1 MRLNLK
7 QKININKYISANKL
21 EVTAI
26 KKLVL
31 FILTILLSLGLC
43 GCSYRDWVAA
53 SLPEYN
59 SKVFYT
65 SGGWQDYTD
74 YAKYSYD
81 SITAQ
86 DIEASRYFTAAT
98 EEDVEEILLYIENFE
113 AWVEAVGG
121 ELKDNY
127 DFDKTNVSEGDF
139 FYIETK
145 YGEPIGER
153 TYGKFENYTVFYF
166 DVDAQVLYYFYNN
179 I

>member
-1 MRLNLK
+1 MAKFENGITGYVRGVYTAEVFFHVDIRGNAH
-7 QKININKYISANKL
+7 IN
-21 EVTAI
+21 
-26 KKLVL
+26 
-31 FILTILLSLGLC
+31 
-43 GCSYRDWVAA
+43 CS
-53 SLPEYN
+53 
-59 SKVFYT
+59 
-65 SGGWQDYTD
+65 QCYTD
-74 YAKYSYD
+74 YSKYSYD

-166 DVDAQVLYYFYNN
+166 DVDAQVFYYFYNN